1 MNLLLYLRSVKQ
13 LEKRVKGSCTTI
25 LVGKKASI
33 DGSTIISRNDDGH
46 EALDPE
52 RFVVVN
58 PADQPRHYQSVISQ
72 VKVELPDNPLRY
84 TSIPNSI
91 LTQGIWPA
99 AGINSENVAMS
110 ATETITTNSRVL
122 GVDPYVMGG
131 IGEEDLVTL
140 VLPYIHSAKEGVLRL
155 GQLLEQYGTYEPNGI
170 AFSDKDEIWW
180 LETIGGHH
188 WAAKRIPDDAYVV
201 AANRMSIDAFEFDAE
216 DTLCSA
222 DLEQMITKYQLNP
235 DFDQVNLRHIFGS
248 ATIKDTVY
256 NNPRVWFG
264 QKYFNPEIEQDPQD
278 QDLPFICHAKRK
290 ISIEDVKF
298 VLSSHYENTKYDVYG
313 NGTEAE
319 RKLFRPIGI
328 NRNHDVHI
336 LQIRNNVPSAI
347 AGIHWLAFGANTFNT
362 VVPFYANVSDTPAS
376 YKDADGTF
384 NLNQMYWLSCT
395 TALLGDTDYD
405 FYVDLRN
412 SYTLEAMSAYRRIQN
427 QTDAGLNSAANVQTY
442 LAAANE
448 QLAAEAMRRQTELL
462 GKMVISGSEQMKLR
476 YNLND

>member
-1 MNLLLYLRSVKQ
+1 M
-13 LEKRVKGSCTTI
+13 EKRIKGSCTTI
-25 LVGKKASI
+25 LVGKKASL

-58 PADQPRHYQSVISQ
+58 PSDQPTNYKAVISGVE
-72 VKVELPDNPLRY
+72 VKLPDNPMRY

-91 LTQGIWPA
+91 LTNGIWPA

-110 ATETITTNSRVL
+110 ATETITTNSRIL
-122 GVDPYVMGG
+122 GIDPYVAGG

-140 VLPYIHSAKEGVLRL
+140 VLPYIHSAREGVERL
-155 GQLLEQYGTYEPNGI
+155 GSLLKEYGTYEPNGI
-170 AFSDKDEIWW
+170 AFSDHDEIWW

-201 AANRMSIDAFEFDAE
+201 APNRMNIDDFDFAAD
-216 DTLCSA
+216 DTLASD
-222 DLEQMITKYQLNP
+222 DLEDLIAKYQLNP
-235 DFDQVNLRHIFGS
+235 DFKGVNLRHIFGS
-248 ATIKDTVY
+248 ASTKDTVY
-256 NNPRVWFG
+256 NNPRAWFG
-264 QKYFNPEIEQDPQD
+264 QKVFNPEIEQDPQG
-278 QDLPFICHAKRK
+278 QDLPFICHANRK

-313 NGTEAE
+313 HGSEDDK
-319 RKLFRPIGI
+319 KLFRPIGI

-336 LQIRNNVPSAI
+336 LQIRNNVPESI

-362 VVPFYANVSDTPAS
+362 VVPFYANVDDTPAV

-384 NLNQMYWLSCT
+384 NMNHMYWLSCT
-395 TALLGDTDYD
+395 VALLGDTDYD
-405 FYVDLRN
+405 LYVDFRN
-412 SYTLEAMSAYRRIQN
+412 TYALQAMSAYREIQHA
-427 QTDAGLNSAANVQTY
+427 TDAAIQDGADVKSTL
-442 LAAANE
+442 LDANE
-448 QLAAEAMRRQTELL
+448 KLSNESFTRTTKLL
-462 GKMVISGSEQMKLR
+462 GDMVTFGSEHMKLR